1 MDTID
6 NRKKLGEL
14 GGIDDLLQLL
24 ATYKRKDPKDP
35 DEIEMMENLFDGLCS
50 ALAEKENKR
59 LFLEGE
65 GMELMVIMI
74 KEKKMARIRAV
85 KVLDYAM
92 STKAGTANCLRFVEI
107 MGLKT
112 LFSIFSR
119 KVRGFV
125 ISQRSVLF
133 SFISHVTLLTF
144 FFSFCS

>member
-1 MDTID
+1 M
-6 NRKKLGEL
+6 GEL

-24 ATYKRKDPKDP
+24 AAFKRKDPKDD
-35 DEIEMMENLFDGLCS
+35 DEIELMENLFDGLCS

-65 GMELMVIMI
+65 GIELMVIMI
-74 KEKKMARIRAV
+74 KDKKMARIRAV
-85 KVLDYAM
+85 KVLNYAM

-119 KVRGFV
+119 NV
-125 ISQRSVLF
+125 SVHLACLRHR
-133 SFISHVTLLTF
+133 IIP
-144 FFSFCS
+144 

>member
-1 MDTID
+1 MFTA
-6 NRKKLGEL
+6 NRKRLGEL

-24 ATYKRKDPKDP
+24 AANKRKDPKDD
-35 DEIEMMENLFDGLCS
+35 DEIELLENLFDGLCS

-65 GMELMVIMI
+65 GIELMLIMI

-85 KVLDYAM
+85 KVLNYAM

-112 LFSIFSR
+112 LFSVFSR
-119 KVRGFV
+119 NV
-125 ISQRSVLF
+125 
-133 SFISHVTLLTF
+133 SFYPACLCRAIVC
-144 FFSFCS
+144 CSM